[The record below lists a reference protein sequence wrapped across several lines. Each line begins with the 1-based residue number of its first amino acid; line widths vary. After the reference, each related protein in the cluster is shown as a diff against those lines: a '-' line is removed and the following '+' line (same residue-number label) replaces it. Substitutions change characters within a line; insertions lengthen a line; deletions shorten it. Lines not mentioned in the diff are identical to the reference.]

1 MPQDPSVNRRRLA
14 LAATA
19 LFLAAAPAL
28 AQTPA
33 ANPARGKDAQLDA
46 RRKGPQ
52 LMTFA
57 QVKSGQK
64 VLDLIPGSGYLTR
77 LFSLT
82 VGRTGKV
89 YAIWPSE
96 YDKVSK
102 PDSEVMQKMASAA
115 PFTNVQV
122 LIQPGRALSVP
133 EPVDLVFTSQNYH
146 DYPDKFM
153 GNINPSV
160 LNAAVF
166 KALKPG
172 GLYVIVDHH
181 GAKGTGM
188 TQTDTLHRID
198 VEAVKS
204 QVKAAGF
211 VLEAESRIL
220 ANPKDPLTVDVFNKS
235 IRGATSQFVLR
246 FRKPRT

>member
-1 MPQDPSVNRRRLA
+1 VNRRRLA
-14 LAATA
+14 IAAA

-33 ANPARGKDAQLDA
+33 ANPARGKDPQLDA

-52 LMTFA
+52 LVTFA
-57 QVKSGQK
+57 QVKPGQK
-64 VLDLIPGSGYLTR
+64 VLDLIPGSGYFTK

-89 YAIWPSE
+89 YAIWPTE
-96 YDKVSK
+96 YDKVSQ
-102 PDSEVMQKMASAA
+102 PDSEMLRKLAATA
-115 PFTNVQV
+115 PFNNVQV
-122 LIQPGRALSVP
+122 MVQPARALMVP
-133 EPVDLVFTSQNYH
+133 EPVDVVFTSQNYH

-172 GLYVIVDHH
+172 GVYVIVDHH

-188 TQTDTLHRID
+188 TQTDTLHRIEVD
-198 VEAVKS
+198 AVKS

-211 VLEAESRIL
+211 VLEAESQIL
-220 ANPKDPLTVDVFNKS
+220 TNPRDALKVDVFDKS
-235 IRGATSQFVLR
+235 IRGQTSQFVLR
-246 FRKPRT
+246 FRKPR